1 MRAKIQKERENIAVL
16 RAEWQHLNRPERL
29 QALADKHLDLQTLQI
44 SQIVRPSDLP
54 MRQPKADA
62 IGQKLEALGLIDPD
76 VTSSTPKA
84 STPKVVAPKAV
95 VLQPVTPR
103 KFGAAKPGQPEAR
116 KTAGKPMRL
125 DPVTPRPNQTVPP
138 RPRPLTAVAPQAG
151 GSATTPI
158 PPARSAPVS
167 STDPSLVLS
176 PGVQPA
182 RPSRAR
188 RAAGTLRALFRMSA
202 DKTPARIG

>member
-1 MRAKIQKERENIAVL
+1 MIKLLHCVAIGALMSSALYAYNIKYETTLQGEQIQKMRAKIQKERENIAVL

-158 PPARSAPVS
+158 RLPGAR
-167 STDPSLVLS
+167 L
-176 PGVQPA
+176 
-182 RPSRAR
+182 
-188 RAAGTLRALFRMSA
+188 
-202 DKTPARIG
+202 